1 LRHDPA
7 RIIRSSADHK
17 HRKGVAPES
26 ELHQT
31 IIPTVKV
38 VAMKTLKFWFRPAIF
53 VLFWVV
59 LTAFTLAELATVTPL
74 LRGERP
80 RVRQARHAVQL
91 SSARR

>member
-1 LRHDPA
+1 
-7 RIIRSSADHK
+7 
-17 HRKGVAPES
+17 
-26 ELHQT
+26 
-31 IIPTVKV
+31 
-38 VAMKTLKFWFRPAIF
+38 MKTLKFWFRPAIF

-59 LTAFTLAELATVTPL
+59 VTAFTLAELATVTPL